1 MLSEYIDAMQ
11 EQTAEVEEDLQELSK
26 IILDNPLSKYEY
38 RAAER
43 LLQIYV
49 GSCIGIAKHCIKK
62 AGKNVPNEAY
72 ASFEKINDLNLF
84 TIGET
89 ENWHKIVGLRNVL
102 VHDYLN
108 IDRRIIDSVLINK
121 HYQQLSE
128 FIKNGL
134 EYLGKEESKP
144 G

>member
-1 MLSEYIDAMQ
+1 MLNEYIDAML
-11 EQTAEVEEDLQELSK
+11 EQTAEVEEDLKELSK
-26 IILDNPLSKYEY
+26 IIVDKPLSKYEN

-49 GSCIGIAKHCIKK
+49 ESCIGIAKHCIKK
-62 AGKNVPNEAY
+62 SGKNVPNEAY
-72 ASFEKINDLNLF
+72 ASFEKINDLKLF
-84 TIGET
+84 NIGKT
-89 ENWHKIVGLRNVL
+89 EDWRKIVGLRNVL

-108 IDRRIIDSVLINK
+108 IDRRIIDSVLTNK

-134 EYLGKEESKP
+134 EYLGREER
-144 G
+144 